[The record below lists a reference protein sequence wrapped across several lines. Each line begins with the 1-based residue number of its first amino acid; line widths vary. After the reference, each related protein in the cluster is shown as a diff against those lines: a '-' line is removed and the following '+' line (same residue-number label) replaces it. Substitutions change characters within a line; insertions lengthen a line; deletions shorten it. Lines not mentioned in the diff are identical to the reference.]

1 MLSHGCGCGRLVRR
15 TLADLKA
22 QDMPAGTLQE
32 MVNRLHYAP
41 VFTAHPTEARR
52 RAVMEGMRRIFLIC
66 DELYNPALGVNDR
79 RELEAQ
85 LAAEIQ
91 VGWRTDEL
99 RNAKLEVRDE
109 VRNGLYYVLES
120 LFEAVPKANSSSRR
134 RCAIKLRNADGTATI
149 ACRLHGSARGSA
161 ATVRHPF
168 VTAESR
174 MDGAKDA
181 GALEEYRAAC

>member
-120 LFEAVPKANSSSRR
+120 LFEAVPKPILLREGAAQSNGGMPTAPPPSRAGFTFRLVDRR
-134 RCAIKLRNADGTATI
+134 RPYGIR
-149 ACRLHGSARGSA
+149 S
-161 ATVRHPF
+161 
-168 VTAESR
+168 
-174 MDGAKDA
+174 
-181 GALEEYRAAC
+181 